1 MDERTTVLL
10 VMHGA
15 VPADFPEA
23 DRAEFFRLKARF
35 GHPHAQSAAD
45 PAEKRFFE
53 LDLKMRGWRRTPA
66 NDLFWASSQEL
77 ARSLERSIGLP
88 VRTAFNEFCDP
99 DVASSFEAIACE
111 GYTRVYVV
119 TPMLTRG
126 GVHSEREIPEEI
138 RIARNAHPDLRIDY
152 VWPID
157 VSQTADFLAGRIRHH
172 RQLTSIDP

>member
-1 MDERTTVLL
+1 MSDRTTILL

-23 DRAEFFRLKARF
+23 DRAEYFKLKARY
-35 GHPHAQSAAD
+35 GHPQAGPSAD
-45 PAEKRFFE
+45 PAHKRFFE
-53 LDLKMRGWRRTPA
+53 LELKMRGWCRTPS

-77 ARSLERSIGLP
+77 ARALEVRCGLP

-99 DVASSFEAIACE
+99 DVESAFEALARE
-111 GYTRVYVV
+111 GFTHVCVV

-138 RIARNAHPDLRIDY
+138 RKARNAHPDLRIDY

-157 VSQTADFLAGRIRHH
+157 PARTAEFLAERIHHH
-172 RQLTSIDP
+172 RRLTSIDR

>member
-1 MDERTTVLL
+1 MGESTVVLL
-10 VMHGA
+10 IMHGA

-23 DRAEFFRLKARF
+23 ERAEYFKLKARY
-35 GHPHAQSAAD
+35 GHPHTHPSAD
-45 PAEKRFFE
+45 PAEKRYFE
-53 LDLKMRGWRRTPA
+53 LDLKMRSWRRTPS

-77 ARSLERSIGLP
+77 ARSLEKSAGLP

-99 DVASSFEAIACE
+99 DIQSALEELSRE
-111 GYTRVYVV
+111 GYAQVYVV

-138 RIARNAHPDLRIDY
+138 RKARNAHPDLRIDY

-157 VSQTADFLAGRIRHH
+157 PAHTADFLAGRIHHH
-172 RQLTSIDP
+172 RQLTSIDR